1 VPLSRGF
8 AYGIMALGVYIT
20 FRVLDFPDLSVDGT
34 FPLGASVAAICI
46 VNGANPYLASFYAFL
61 AGIIAGFVTGALNT
75 KFRIL
80 NLLSGILVMIALY
93 SVNIRVMGNLIL
105 LVSWV

>member
-1 VPLSRGF
+1 
-8 AYGIMALGVYIT
+8 
-20 FRVLDFPDLSVDGT
+20 VDGT

-93 SVNIRVMGNLIL
+93 SVNIRVMGQPNTAL
-105 LVSWV
+105 LGYDTVFTPFETYFGVERFIVTPVFFLP